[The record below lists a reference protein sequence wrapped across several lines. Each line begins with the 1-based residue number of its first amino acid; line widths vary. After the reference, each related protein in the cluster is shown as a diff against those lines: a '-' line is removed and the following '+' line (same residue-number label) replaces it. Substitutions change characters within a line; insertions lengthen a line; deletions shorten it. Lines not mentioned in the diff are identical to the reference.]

1 VHQQRGRPERFRF
14 RYIGIFP
21 IRYQAISA
29 KSERL
34 TMRLED
40 AHGRMELYAVM
51 ELMTAVFNS
60 PDAIPLNR
68 C

>member
-1 VHQQRGRPERFRF
+1 LPGCTNDVFGLNVF
-14 RYIGIFP
+14 
-21 IRYQAISA
+21 ASA
-29 KSERL
+29 TLVSFLSAESERL

-40 AHGRMELYAVM
+40 AHGRMDAVM

-68 C
+68 